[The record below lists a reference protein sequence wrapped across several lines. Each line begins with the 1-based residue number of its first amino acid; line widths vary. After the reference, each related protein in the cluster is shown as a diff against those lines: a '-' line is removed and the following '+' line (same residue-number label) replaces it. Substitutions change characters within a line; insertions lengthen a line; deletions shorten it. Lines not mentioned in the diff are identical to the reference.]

1 MTRRLGL
8 FGGSFDP
15 IHFGHLIT
23 ARAVAERLNLDRVLL
38 IPAPIP
44 PHKRANKL
52 TPVEHRLAMIRGA
65 IDGDPLF
72 EASDIETRRPGPS
85 YTIDTIAA
93 LRADVGAT
101 AELFWI
107 IGADSLPELATWH
120 RAADLVASV
129 RIVAA
134 SRPGWSAPDL
144 STLERAVGKPALDRL
159 LADRCP
165 TPEIDI
171 SATNIRERIGMGRSV
186 RYLTT
191 SAVIAH
197 IQQNRLYLPN
207 A

>member
-38 IPAPIP
+38 ISAPMP
-44 PHKRANKL
+44 PHKRGNKL
-52 TPVEHRLAMIRGA
+52 TPVEHRLAMIRLA
-65 IDGDPLF
+65 IEGDPLF

-93 LRADVGAT
+93 LRADLGEA

-107 IGADSLPELATWH
+107 IGADSLPELASWH
-120 RAADLVASV
+120 RAAELVAAV

-144 STLERAVGKPALDRL
+144 SALEHAVGKPALNRL

-191 SAVIAH
+191 RSVIDY

>member
-8 FGGSFDP
+8 LGGSFDP

-23 ARAVAERLNLDRVLL
+23 ARAVAERMNLDRVLF
-38 IPAPIP
+38 IPAPMP
-44 PHKRANKL
+44 PHKRGNKL
-52 TPVEHRLAMIRGA
+52 TSVEHRLAMIRLA

-85 YTIDTIAA
+85 FTIDTIAA
-93 LRADVGAT
+93 LRAELGDS

-120 RAADLVASV
+120 RVADLVAAV

-144 STLERAVGKPALDRL
+144 SALERAIGRPALDRL

-191 SAVIAH
+191 NAVMTY
-197 IQQNRLYLPN
+197 IQQNHLYPPN